1 MINKIGLVFGF
12 VLVGV
17 FYYIE
22 LNPQILDIETTF
34 DVWYRRIG
42 TFVAS
47 HGFCAAYIWI
57 NYKEW
62 RGY

>member
-1 MINKIGLVFGF
+1 MINKIGLVLGV
-12 VLVGV
+12 VLVVV
-17 FYYIE
+17 FYYIIF
-22 LNPQILDIETTF
+22 NPQILDVETTF
-34 DVWYRRIG
+34 DKWYRIIG

-47 HGFCAAYIWI
+47 HGFFGAYAWI

>member
-12 VLVGV
+12 VLVVV
-17 FYYIE
+17 FYYIM
-22 LNPQILDIETTF
+22 LNPQILDVETPF
-34 DVWYRRIG
+34 DKWYRIIG
-42 TFVAS
+42 TFIAS
-47 HGFCAAYIWI
+47 HGFCAAYIYI